1 MTGDA
6 MKFRLKYV
14 VEDVDR
20 HGTVRLYYRRNGRK
34 VRLRGPVGSSDFL
47 SDYKAA
53 SRAPKAESTSKVQS
67 NKVVPRSVR
76 WLCVEYYKSA
86 MFNDLDP
93 RTRKVRRAILERF
106 CQHKGDGDK
115 PFALLLPRHLRKRRD
130 EMADRPEAA
139 NGMLKA
145 VRQLFRYA
153 LNYDLND
160 SNPAAGVEYLKSNR
174 PEGIHSWTL
183 EEIAKFEKT
192 HPIGTT
198 ARLALALAL
207 YTGQRRADLVQFGK
221 QHVRDGWLVFM
232 QHKNRNSKPVRLEI
246 PIIPALKEAI
256 DAAPTGDLA
265 FMVTDFG
272 KPFTSNGFGNRFRK
286 WCDDAGL
293 KDCSVHGLRK
303 AAASRLAELGCTEHE
318 IMAITGHRTS
328 KEVTRYTRAA
338 SQKTRAESA
347 LRRITEEQ
355 TGDKS
360 VPLLESVATGGTKT
374 PLRAL
379 KSNN

>member
-1 MTGDA
+1 

-14 VEDVDR
+14 VEDTDR

-34 VRLRGPVGSSDFL
+34 VRLRGPVGSAEFL

-53 SRAPKAESTSKVQS
+53 SRPVTPSSPSNPKLGKIL
-67 NKVVPRSVR
+67 PRSVR
-76 WLCVEYYKSA
+76 WLCVEYYNSA
-86 MFNDLDP
+86 AFQGLDP
-93 RTRKVRRAILERF
+93 RTQKVRRAILERF
-106 CQHKGDGDK
+106 CQHKTDGDK
-115 PFALLLPRHLRKRRD
+115 PFALLLPRHVRKRRD

-139 NGMLKA
+139 NGMVKA
-145 VRQLFRYA
+145 LRQLFRYA
-153 LNYDLND
+153 LNYDLVV
-160 SNPAAGVEYLKSNR
+160 SNPAVGVEYLKSNS
-174 PEGIHSWTL
+174 PEGIHSWTK
-183 EEIAKFEKT
+183 EEISKYEKT

-207 YTGQRRADLVQFGK
+207 YTGQRRSDLVQFGR

-232 QHKNRNSKPVRLEI
+232 QHKARNSKPVRLEL
-246 PIIPALKEAI
+246 PIIPALQEAI
-256 DAAPTGDLA
+256 DAAPTGDMAFLA
-265 FMVTDFG
+265 TDFG

-293 KDCSVHGLRK
+293 KNCSVHGLRK
-303 AAASRLAELGCTEHE
+303 AAASRLAELGCTEQE

-355 TGDKS
+355 NTDKS
-360 VPLLESVATGGTKT
+360 VPLLGSVATGGTKT
-374 PLRAL
+374 NPKSL
-379 KSNN
+379 KNSN